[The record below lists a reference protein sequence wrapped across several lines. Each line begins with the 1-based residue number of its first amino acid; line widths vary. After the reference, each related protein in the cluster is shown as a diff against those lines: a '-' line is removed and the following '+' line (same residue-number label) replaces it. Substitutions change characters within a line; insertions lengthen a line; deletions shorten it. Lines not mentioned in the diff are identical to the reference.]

1 MITNEHIEQFIV
13 QAHRVGAVSYTHLG
27 NILADQIGQL
37 FHLRRLLPENC
48 FHIAY
53 TGLIK
58 VRMTQATVLNCAGAK
73 KDYLF

>member
-1 MITNEHIEQFIV
+1 MF
-13 QAHRVGAVSYTHLG
+13 Y
-27 NILADQIGQL
+27 
-37 FHLRRLLPENC
+37 LRRLLPENC